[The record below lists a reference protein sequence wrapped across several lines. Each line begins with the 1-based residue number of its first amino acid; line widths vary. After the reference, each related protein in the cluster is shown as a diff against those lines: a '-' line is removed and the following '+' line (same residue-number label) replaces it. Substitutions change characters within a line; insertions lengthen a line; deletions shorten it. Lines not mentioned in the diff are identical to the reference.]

1 RLVLRVSAVG
11 HDDAQAL
18 CWAGHALAS
27 VCGDTVTAAALI
39 DHGLSINQNMAVG
52 WQLRANISVWLGQF
66 EAAIE
71 QVARAMRLS
80 PMDPEA
86 YRTEHVMAR
95 VSLLQGKY
103 DDAVHWATKMVL
115 HQPDWLGGMWVS
127 AAA

>member
-1 RLVLRVSAVG
+1 MTTRKRFVGRDLRWPLFVAT
-11 HDDAQAL
+11 QL
-18 CWAGHALAS
+18 PPQR
-27 VCGDTVTAAALI
+27 I

-66 EAAIE
+66 EATIE

-86 YRTEHVMAR
+86 FRTENVMAR

-127 AAA
+127 AKRRKSRCEFAN